1 MRFSKSSALLLAVL
15 TLLILPVQRLR
26 AQTSSETI
34 LQSYERTFI
43 RANLST
49 KVNVLFD
56 AAQDEAANEFYGAFC
71 ELALRFV
78 VVNAPLF
85 PNDPDMINI
94 TLAAIKGIRN
104 YSYSPAAET
113 LWEVFVRFPDN
124 VIRLEILQTLP
135 TLNTQA
141 LSERANDFLTEQ
153 NRLHGS
159 GLGPDVQVLLAL
171 FEALGKMGN
180 ESSYPVLFASSLMY
194 SGDLEKEA
202 LRALKEISGDF
213 TAFCMKVIL
222 NNPPSEKL
230 EALKLAAASEELSA
244 EQKGSLAEAA
254 LETALAT
261 NSAERWNQNRNLAEL
276 AIRLIQEAE
285 RVSALPLVLKYYN
298 QSLGAFNNDPSQK
311 QPVLETIACLA
322 ALKNSTAVQPL
333 SLQLGF
339 YNSRLSFSN
348 SMVGVGGLSPEERE
362 VTLALISALG
372 NLGYKVSYAPIYEA
386 TTLPYPPE
394 IQNAAR
400 EALSKLQW

>member
-15 TLLILPVQRLR
+15 ALFILPVPHLK
-26 AQTSSETI
+26 AQTSSEAI
-34 LQSYERTFI
+34 LPSYERTFI

-78 VVNAPLF
+78 MVNAPLF

-94 TLAAIKGIRN
+94 TMVAIKGIGN
-104 YSYSPAAET
+104 YAYSPAAET
-113 LWEVFVRFPDN
+113 LWQVFLRFPDN
-124 VIRLEILQTLP
+124 VIRFEILQILP
-135 TLNTQA
+135 VLHTQV
-141 LSERANDFLTEQ
+141 LSEKANDFLMEQ

-159 GLGPDVQVLLAL
+159 GIGPDVQVLLAL
-171 FEALGKMGN
+171 FEALGKMGDD
-180 ESSYPVLFASSLMY
+180 SSYPVLFASSLLY

-202 LRALKEISGDF
+202 IRALNKISGDF

-222 NNPPSEKL
+222 NNPPVEKL
-230 EALKLAAASEELSA
+230 EALKLAAASEALNT

-261 NSAERWNQNRNLAEL
+261 NSAERWNQNRNLAAL
-276 AIRLIQEAE
+276 SIRLIQEAE

-311 QPVLETIACLA
+311 QPLLNAITCLA

-348 SMVGVGGLSPEERE
+348 SMVGVGTLSPEERE
-362 VTLALISALG
+362 VALALISALG
-372 NLGYKVSYAPIYEA
+372 NLGYKVSYALIYEA
-386 TTLPYPPE
+386 SILPYPTE
-394 IQNAAR
+394 IQSAAR